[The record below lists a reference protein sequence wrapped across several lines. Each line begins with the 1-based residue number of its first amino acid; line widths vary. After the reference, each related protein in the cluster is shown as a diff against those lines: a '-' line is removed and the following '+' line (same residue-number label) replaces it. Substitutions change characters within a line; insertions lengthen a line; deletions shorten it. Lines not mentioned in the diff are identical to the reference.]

1 MEAFFDDLLEIREFN
16 RECYCCHGLLVVNF
30 FFRRSATSL
39 VAMENGAER
48 TTSTPGTRS
57 ETGEKRSGVF
67 EDIVPRKK
75 RRRCG
80 ACEPCLRKV
89 NCGEC
94 SNCVNRKTG
103 HQICKFRKCIE
114 LRKVRIFERTLMIPA
129 GD

>member
-1 MEAFFDDLLEIREFN
+1 M
-16 RECYCCHGLLVVNF
+16 NF
-30 FFRRSATSL
+30 FFRRYATSL
-39 VAMENGAER
+39 VAMESSAEGT
-48 TTSTPGTRS
+48 TTSMPVTRS
-57 ETGEKRSGVF
+57 EPGEKRSSDF
-67 EDIVPRKK
+67 EDVVPRKK

-80 ACEPCLRKV
+80 GCEPCLRKV

-129 GD
+129 GH